1 MASLS
6 KRLLAQITRD
16 QECGNSEE
24 NSEINQNSG
33 ESASVKFQRIPGFRK
48 NSTIVWAHEQQFLY
62 YINAHSD
69 KTGITACTCYDENC
83 RARLYIKDNSTAYCN
98 SVPHEH
104 ESHYQ
109 IYMHM
114 YCYNLLK
121 QKVFSAP
128 ASVSNKELYNEVIKE
143 YVLF

>member
-24 NSEINQNSG
+24 NSEKNQNSG

-48 NSTIVWAHEQQFLY
+48 NSTIVWAHEQQFRY

-69 KTGITACTCYDENC
+69 KTGITASTCCDENC
-83 RARLYIKDNSTAYCN
+83 RAI
-98 SVPHEH
+98 H
-104 ESHYQ
+104 
-109 IYMHM
+109 
-114 YCYNLLK
+114 
-121 QKVFSAP
+121 
-128 ASVSNKELYNEVIKE
+128 
-143 YVLF
+143 